1 MQSRR
6 DQVQAYFFVVG
17 RLVSA
22 LMRARTDEPAPPHR
36 RFGTGFFGGV
46 LLAALISAG
55 FGVYG
60 LIVPSGNDSWRAA
73 GTIIVEEETGARYLY
88 LDGLLHPVLN
98 YASARLAV
106 NDARGQVSQVS
117 QRSLEGVPR
126 GVPIGIPNAP
136 DSLPAAADMTDGP
149 WLSCASTTTDEAGQ
163 DRPATTLLVAGPG
176 GITLADGEGLLVVGP
191 DDQTHLVWQ
200 GRKYRFPD
208 GTIAAALGYDTVT
221 PLRVTTSWINALPT
235 GPDLGPPEVEGI
247 GEPTAPI
254 GNSPGVVG
262 QIYQVDNPVIDATE
276 FYVLRRDGLAAV
288 SPTMASLAL
297 ASPATATAYPAG
309 GVRPI
314 AIGPEA
320 LAGAPRSSAPIA
332 GTDHPNTPPTL
343 VDLDGSASVRPCVR
357 FTLGSTDGP
366 DIAVSMVD
374 RDTVDGPV
382 SPARGTE
389 AGSADRVLVPPNSGV
404 LVRDLPA
411 PGVDGGTHYLVTDL
425 GVKYPLAST
434 QVAATLG
441 YGGSRSVPVPGELL
455 AALPTGPVL
464 DPEQAIRPRQPVP
477 PQSEG
482 DN

>member
-1 MQSRR
+1 M
-6 DQVQAYFFVVG
+6 
-17 RLVSA
+17 
-22 LMRARTDEPAPPHR
+22 
-36 RFGTGFFGGV
+36 
-46 LLAALISAG
+46 
-55 FGVYG
+55 
-60 LIVPSGNDSWRAA
+60 
-73 GTIIVEEETGARYLY
+73 
-88 LDGLLHPVLN
+88 
-98 YASARLAV
+98 
-106 NDARGQVSQVS
+106 
-117 QRSLEGVPR
+117 
-126 GVPIGIPNAP
+126 
-136 DSLPAAADMTDGP
+136 
-149 WLSCASTTTDEAGQ
+149 
-163 DRPATTLLVAGPG
+163 
-176 GITLADGEGLLVVGP
+176 
-191 DDQTHLVWQ
+191 
-200 GRKYRFPD
+200 
-208 GTIAAALGYDTVT
+208 
-221 PLRVTTSWINALPT
+221 PT